1 MQSEAEAIFEHSDF
15 CYTASNVTLSI
26 SPTSRTTRISSPL
39 LSGGALGIGAALVS
53 LLHSAGAHVF
63 FSHVLTEPAEALLH
77 DLTPS
82 SSTGQKLH
90 FIHTD
95 VADYASNLH
104 LFRTAYEV
112 CGRIDHA
119 VSAAGIGEKGNIF
132 DPELTLETVQECK
145 IQDG

>member
-95 VADYASNLH
+95 VADYASNIH

-112 CGRIDHA
+112 CGRTDHA

-132 DPELTLETVQECK
+132 DPELTLEMVQE
-145 IQDG
+145 